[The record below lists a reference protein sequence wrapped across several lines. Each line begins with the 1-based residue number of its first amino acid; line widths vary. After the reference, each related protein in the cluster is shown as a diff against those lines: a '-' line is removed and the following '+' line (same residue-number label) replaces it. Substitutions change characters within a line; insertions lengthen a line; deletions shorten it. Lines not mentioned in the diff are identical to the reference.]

1 MANRAA
7 IYKSPS
13 PAWPVSVVRA
23 ALGRAWAQGPGS
35 NIPTI
40 LHPLSPTVYFILVSL
55 RTCLIGGI
63 LKSNSFYDRTNSQK
77 VRDQMTFTIHHY
89 CFNMSFGGWR
99 DAMLQLMCLDPSNTT
114 GNRKQIW
121 KAWDTTPILELSG
134 GYRYISCN
142 PVRSINNISGW
153 RLGDI
158 AQPSE
163 RSYYRTFL
171 AFTSWTQ
178 GTWQGTNWHQQ
189 YRQPPDIFQGMAE
202 SASKAAQPWRELSV

>member
-1 MANRAA
+1 MTGFSGSCSTWKGLGSRSRVKHPHYSLSN
-7 IYKSPS
+7 KSDSIFHTRKFENLFDRWNLEIKFLLWQDKFPKS
-13 PAWPVSVVRA
+13 SWP
-23 ALGRAWAQGPGS
+23 
-35 NIPTI
+35 N
-40 LHPLSPTVYFILVSL
+40 
-55 RTCLIGGI
+55 
-63 LKSNSFYDRTNSQK
+63 D
-77 VRDQMTFTIHHY
+77 IHHPPLLFQY
-89 CFNMSFGGWR
+89 VLWGLKGCHATAHVPR
-99 DAMLQLMCLDPSNTT
+99 PPNTT
-114 GNRKQIW
+114 TNRKQIW
-121 KAWDTTPILELSG
+121 KSWDTTPILEVSG

-171 AFTSWTQ
+171 AFTSWTP